1 MKKFVRLLSAVSLFA
16 FATSCEQELYDK
28 GDSEY
33 SLMRA
38 DFVEAFVDNDK
49 QVGYVVTD
57 DDERLQLTAPYTAQ
71 WIQRSDTTYRAVL
84 YYNKVG
90 EKAEAIALSRVS
102 TTQIRKPGEFKSGD
116 KTDPLGMESVWLSGN
131 RKYLNLCLILKTGAV
146 EDEKVTQTLGIIG
159 DTIVADDGG
168 RRTYQ
173 LRVFHNQG
181 GVPEYYSQRVYFS
194 VPLEELEVDSLR
206 LSINTYKGV
215 VSKGFRLSR

>member
-1 MKKFVRLLSAVSLFA
+1 MKKIIRLLSAVSLFA
-16 FATSCEQELYDK
+16 FVTSCEQDLYDK

-38 DFVEAFVDNDK
+38 DFVEAFVGNDK

-57 DDERLQLTAPYTAQ
+57 DDVRLQLTTPYTAQ

-116 KTDPLGMESVWLSGN
+116 KTDPLGMASVWLSGN
-131 RKYLNLCLILKTGAV
+131 KKYLNLCLILKTGAV
-146 EDEKVTQTLGIIG
+146 EDDKVTQTLGIIG
-159 DTIVADDGG
+159 DTIVADEGG

-181 GVPEYYSQRVYFS
+181 DVPEYYSQRVYFS
-194 VPLEELEVDSLR
+194 VPLDALEVDSLQ

-215 VSKGFRLSR
+215 VSKGFQLSR

>member
-1 MKKFVRLLSAVSLFA
+1 MKKIIRLLSAVSLFV
-16 FATSCEQELYDK
+16 FATSCEQELYDR

-38 DFVEAFVDNDK
+38 DFVEAYVDNNK
-49 QVGYVVTD
+49 QVEYVVTD
-57 DDERLQLTAPYTAQ
+57 DDDRLQLVTPYVAP
-71 WIQRSDTTYRAVL
+71 WIQRADTTYRAVL
-84 YYNKVG
+84 YYNNVRG
-90 EKAEAIALSRVS
+90 KAEVLGLSKVS
-102 TTQIRKPGEFKSGD
+102 TAQIRKPREFKSGV

-146 EDEKVTQTLGIIG
+146 DDENTVQTLGIIG
-159 DTIVADDGG
+159 DSIVADPDG

-181 GVPEYYSQRVYFS
+181 DVPEYYSQRVYFS
-194 VPLEELEVDSLR
+194 VPVSGLEVDSLQ

>member
-71 WIQRSDTTYRAVL
+71 WIQRPDTT
-84 YYNKVG
+84 
-90 EKAEAIALSRVS
+90 
-102 TTQIRKPGEFKSGD
+102 
-116 KTDPLGMESVWLSGN
+116 
-131 RKYLNLCLILKTGAV
+131 
-146 EDEKVTQTLGIIG
+146 
-159 DTIVADDGG
+159 
-168 RRTYQ
+168 
-173 LRVFHNQG
+173 
-181 GVPEYYSQRVYFS
+181 
-194 VPLEELEVDSLR
+194 
-206 LSINTYKGV
+206 
-215 VSKGFRLSR
+215 